1 MNERIQELWSQA
13 GGHYNSGNQHTWP
26 QYTID
31 DPAKFAELIVRECID
46 IAQDR
51 AAFDGFPPNDVNIVI
66 DEIKE
71 HFEVESTSIKVG
83 SRVKVVSG
91 FNVGAKGT
99 VSYIEP
105 TGRMWVMRDG
115 ASTDVFY
122 TPDEVVRIEQ

>member
-1 MNERIQELWSQA
+1 MNERILELA
-13 GGHYNSGNQHTWP
+13 DKAVEDIHSGPWN
-26 QYTID
+26 ISD
-31 DPAKFAELIVRECID
+31 EFCIKFAQLIVQECIE
-46 IAQDR
+46 
-51 AAFDGFPPNDVNIVI
+51 VI
-66 DEIKE
+66 DNTSDNTKLMRVDPYQKIIMAIEE
-71 HFEVESTSIKVG
+71 HFGAESTSIKVG

-122 TPDEVVRIEQ
+122 TPDEVVRIEE